1 MNVDIIDKNALSFI
15 MGQIVAM
22 ETSVTSTVSLRMF
35 GYWTGIFVCGLHK
48 SDKSW
53 QFCKIDLDL
62 KNFDLQRLE
71 RSLNQGQMW
80 PIYVIVSRIRNILV
94 PVGNLYDDWFKSYA
108 HICKTLV
115 SICVTLTLVRF
126 LPNLWYAMC
135 STRWNKC
142 KKTGLISKSYLM
154 LWWYECW
161 CYWQIMPYPL

>member
-1 MNVDIIDKNALSFI
+1 LLWKQSSRPQFHFDCLDI
-15 MGQIVAM
+15 GQGYSHVAYTYM
-22 ETSVTSTVSLRMF
+22 CKVRA
-35 GYWTGIFVCGLHK
+35 K
-48 SDKSW
+48 SDNNW
-53 QFCKIDLDL
+53 QFWKIDLDL

-126 LPNLWYAMC
+126 LPNLWYAIC

-142 KKTGLISKSYLM
+142 KKTGIISKSYLM

>member
-1 MNVDIIDKNALSFI
+1 MGENWGGGIYLGTWSIHVFRDINISI
-15 MGQIVAM
+15 QIVSILDM
-22 ETSVTSTVSLRMF
+22 
-35 GYWTGIFVCGLHK
+35 
-48 SDKSW
+48 
-53 QFCKIDLDL
+53 DLDL
-62 KNFDLQRLE
+62 NMFDLQHLE
-71 RSLNQGQMW
+71 RSLHQGHQG
-80 PIYVIVSRIRNILV
+80 PAHVIVSEIRNILMS
-94 PVGNLYDDWFKSYA
+94 VGSLDDDWFKSYA

-142 KKTGLISKSYLM
+142 KKTGIISLSYLM